1 MICKP
6 IELIL
11 FTDISASNA
20 GCNILKNC
28 HSDASCMYSEANDE
42 FFCRLVPIQTF
53 YWFLINFY
61 FRCKAG
67 FMGDGYE
74 ECEEEPKIGCNVIN
88 NCHRFASC
96 DYDPKAGGYDC
107 HCDTVRGF
115 IGDGYN
121 CTPEMTCFENPAICD
136 PNADCIPTRDHQSKC
151 R

>member
-1 MICKP
+1 
-6 IELIL
+6 
-11 FTDISASNA
+11 
-20 GCNILKNC
+20 
-28 HSDASCMYSEANDE
+28 
-42 FFCRLVPIQTF
+42 
-53 YWFLINFY
+53 
-61 FRCKAG
+61 
-67 FMGDGYE
+67 MGDGYE

-151 R
+151 RYD